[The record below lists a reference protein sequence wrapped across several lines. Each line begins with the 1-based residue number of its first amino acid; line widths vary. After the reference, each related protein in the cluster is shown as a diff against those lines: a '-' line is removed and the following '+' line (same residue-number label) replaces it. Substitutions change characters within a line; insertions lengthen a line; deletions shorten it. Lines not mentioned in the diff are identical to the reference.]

1 MYRLLITLLL
11 LPLIH
16 ACASAE
22 GTLGVGT
29 QIEYGQSKDDS
40 QLAYVWASYSE
51 NPFHCRNC
59 SKFFEDVGIEILP
72 NKNQTHF
79 AVFTDVSRPH
89 YDYSRVGNG
98 WYYDNYDTYEEAFAV
113 VERARQQKQAE
124 IAAKRAAEEAK
135 RAEERRLAEARAA
148 RQREQEAAERRE
160 REEQKRLRI
169 ARQKEAAEKRRKA
182 LLAIKPISCEQLVAA
197 VNANEARARRDYSQG
212 DIRVQGLVTDVNV
225 TKEPTCCNYFTGG
238 LVMAEVAVVTME
250 ERTDRFNGCSARMK
264 SFDEAVALNK
274 GDRFD
279 FLCDN
284 WDETFGNITFE
295 GCRLFKNAVK

>member
-1 MYRLLITLLL
+1 MYRLLITFLL

-16 ACASAE
+16 ACSSA
-22 GTLGVGT
+22 GGSLSAGPGPS
-29 QIEYGQSKDDS
+29 YGDSKSDVRVNY
-40 QLAYVWASYSE
+40 AFASYDE
-51 NPFHCRNC
+51 HPYHCDC
-59 SKFFEDVGIEILP
+59 SDLFRDVEIEILP
-72 NKNQTHF
+72 NKNRTHF
-79 AVFTDVSRPH
+79 AVFTGVTRK
-89 YDYSRVGNG
+89 YEDYSNVGNG
-98 WYYDNYDTYEEAFAV
+98 RYYGSYDTYQAAFAV
-113 VERARQQKQAE
+113 VERTRQEKQAE
-124 IAAKRAAEEAK
+124 IAAEEAK

-148 RQREQEAAERRE
+148 RQREKEAAERRE

-182 LLAIKPISCEQLVAA
+182 LLAIKPISCEQLIAA
-197 VNANEARARRDYSQG
+197 VNANEARARRDYSQD

-225 TKEPTCCNYFTGG
+225 TKEPRCCNLITGG

-250 ERTDRFNGCSARMK
+250 ERNDRFNGCSASMT
-264 SFDEAVALNK
+264 SLYEAVALNK